1 MVLNNK
7 EWGRI
12 QRHRRVRKKITGTA
26 ERPRVAVHR
35 SLSNIFVQ
43 AIDDIAQKTVASLSS
58 LDKEFLKAAPKK
70 GKITVADQLGKSFAE
85 ILKKKGVQ
93 KISFDRGGYLYHG
106 RVKALAEAIR
116 KNGIQF

>member
-1 MVLNNK
+1 MVQAK

-12 QRHRRVRKKITGTA
+12 QRHARVRKKVFGSA
-26 ERPRVAVHR
+26 ERPRVVVHR
-35 SLSNIFVQ
+35 SLKNIFVQ
-43 AIDDIAQKTVASLSS
+43 AIDDIAQKTIVSLSS
-58 LDKEFLKAAPKK
+58 LDEKVAKAAAKK
-70 GKITVADQLGKSFAE
+70 GKIHVSEQLGQLFAE
-85 ILKKKGVQ
+85 QLKKKGVA